1 MKPEHPSSW
10 DPHSDQP
17 FKLDRSQKPRFKANN
32 LNEYL
37 RTALTTIGSIPAVA
51 WHYACSQK
59 HSPPPPTDFIG
70 LGISPD
76 HGDHNEVADL
86 TEELGVQKL
95 LLRVPSWHVSELDYY
110 LDFAAR
116 FKGRDLLINILQS
129 RQSVLDPSHWLDA
142 VDQIIT
148 AFYPLTKTFQIG
160 NAANRSKWGCHH
172 TGEYLELL
180 KGLSDLRKSRPD
192 LVLGGSSVIDF
203 EPLATLRTLS
213 NGHRYQLD
221 ACTCALY
228 VNRRGSPYARQ
239 YGLFDLERKIRLIRA
254 MTEWS
259 NRCAPRL
266 WITET
271 NWPLLN
277 TRPYTPNS
285 GLPRSTVDEI
295 TQAKYLTEYYRI
307 AYQTGC
313 VERVYWWQLV
323 NPGYGLADH
332 REDKIRKMPSFHAF
346 ANLFKGA
353 ILPE

>member
-1 MKPEHPSSW
+1 MKPEHPPWW

-17 FKLDRSQKPRFKANN
+17 FKLDRSQKPRLKADN
-32 LNEYL
+32 LSEYL
-37 RTALTTIGSIPAVA
+37 RTALTALGSIPAIT
-51 WHYACSQK
+51 WHYSRPQK
-59 HSPPPPTDFIG
+59 HIRPSPVDFIG

-76 HGDHNEVADL
+76 HGDHSEVADL
-86 TEELGVQKL
+86 TEELDVQQL
-95 LLRVPSWHVSELDYY
+95 LLRVPSWHASELDYY

-129 RQSVLDPSHWLDA
+129 RQSVLDPSRWLDTI
-142 VDQIIT
+142 DQIIT

-160 NAANRSKWGCHH
+160 NAVNRSKWGCHH

-180 KGLSDLRKSRPD
+180 EGLGDLRKSRPD
-192 LVLGGSSVIDF
+192 LILGGSSVIDF

-221 ACTCALY
+221 TCTCALY

-239 YGLFDLERKIRLIRA
+239 YGLFDLERKIRLISA
-254 MTEWS
+254 MTKWS

-285 GLPRSTVDEI
+285 GLPRSTVDEV

-307 AYQTGC
+307 AYQTGW
-313 VERVYWWQLV
+313 VERVYWWQLI
-323 NPGYGLADH
+323 NPGYGLVDH
-332 REDKIRKMPSFHAF
+332 RENKLRKMPSFHAF
-346 ANLFKGA
+346 ADLLSGA
-353 ILPE
+353 TLSE

>member
-1 MKPEHPSSW
+1 MKPEHPSWW

-17 FKLDRSQKPRFKANN
+17 FKLDRSQKPRMKADN

-37 RTALTTIGSIPAVA
+37 RTALTAIGSIPAVA

-129 RQSVLDPSHWLDA
+129 RQSVLDPSQWLDTI
-142 VDQIIT
+142 DQIIT

-160 NAANRSKWGCHH
+160 NAVNRSKWGCRH

-180 KGLSDLRKSRPD
+180 KRVKRSSEESTWPCSRGI
-192 LVLGGSSVIDF
+192 VC
-203 EPLATLRTLS
+203 
-213 NGHRYQLD
+213 Y
-221 ACTCALY
+221 
-228 VNRRGSPYARQ
+228 
-239 YGLFDLERKIRLIRA
+239 
-254 MTEWS
+254 
-259 NRCAPRL
+259 
-266 WITET
+266 
-271 NWPLLN
+271 
-277 TRPYTPNS
+277 
-285 GLPRSTVDEI
+285 
-295 TQAKYLTEYYRI
+295 
-307 AYQTGC
+307 
-313 VERVYWWQLV
+313 
-323 NPGYGLADH
+323 
-332 REDKIRKMPSFHAF
+332 
-346 ANLFKGA
+346 
-353 ILPE
+353 